1 MTRSLEFFG
10 WICCVRAWRYDAN
23 VLSDTHNNIY
33 FFFQKTHTRTHPN
46 KCCNSDCTTKI
57 TTHRN
62 DIDACLSRVSMK
74 RPNEM
79 WRRHQQPTA
88 LHIYYQMALSFNS
101 HLPSVFFFR
110 NSFRCRFFRS
120 FVGLF
125 CDFRL
130 VPSFQFHLAI
140 DSSRPMFTVLCFQ
153 NEEDSAIHRVSFGA
167 LKCTVHFYIT
177 SNILFKFRVYSGLQ
191 QLGILH
197 MKSVRMS
204 RSLICFL
211 VFGRVRLCFW
221 CGFCLCFCLVH
232 FLIN

>member
-1 MTRSLEFFG
+1 MLQQR
-10 WICCVRAWRYDAN
+10 
-23 VLSDTHNNIY
+23 
-33 FFFQKTHTRTHPN
+33 
-46 KCCNSDCTTKI
+46 DCTTKI

-110 NSFRCRFFRS
+110 NSFRCCFFRS

-125 CDFRL
+125 CDFCL
-130 VPSFQFHLAI
+130 VLSFQFHLAI

-167 LKCTVHFYIT
+167 LKCTVQFYIT

-197 MKSVRMS
+197 MKSVCMS

-211 VFGRVRLCFW
+211 AVFG
-221 CGFCLCFCLVH
+221 LVSGVV
-232 FLIN
+232 FVFVFV